1 MQMDTFEWIL
11 RNVRL
16 RDQTPLTDLAIH
28 AGKIARISP
37 ALAGSGNKEWEL
49 NGRVVISGMVD
60 LHTHLDKTYF
70 NIPNQSGTLLEAIEV
85 WRANK
90 HHDMRNRIRAG
101 MRRALKQAIRYGT
114 TAMRT
119 HVDIELQ
126 SDLVALETVLE
137 VREEF
142 RGQIDLQIVALGGLT
157 RNREA
162 DEAVANALELGAE
175 FVGGAPALE
184 EDPEAA
190 LMAVFKA
197 AERTGKPIDLHIDE
211 TEDPTMRT
219 LERLADLT
227 MAHGLQGQVTAGHCC
242 SLAFIEFAEAQRIIE
257 KVAKA
262 QITIITLPSCNLV
275 LMGRSHF
282 PIPRGVTRIKE
293 LQAAGVSVCAAS
305 DNVCDPFNP
314 LGNYD
319 LLQIANLTAHVAHM
333 SGSEEIASCLQ
344 MVSSNPAKTFYGSSE
359 GIVEGARADLVI
371 LDTQYVAEI
380 VPQLPTRLG
389 TFKDGK
395 LVDYNET

>member
-1 MQMDTFEWIL
+1 MQMDTFDWIL

-16 RDQTPLTDLAIH
+16 DDQTPLTDLAIH

-37 ALAGSGNKEWEL
+37 ALAGMGSNEWDL
-49 NGRVVISGMVD
+49 NGCVVMPGMVD

-70 NIPNQSGTLLEAIEV
+70 NIPNQSGTLLEAIRV

-101 MRRALKQAIRYGT
+101 MGRALQQAMRYGT
-114 TAMRT
+114 TAIRT

-142 RGQIDLQIVALGGLT
+142 KEQIDIQIVALGGLT
-157 RNREA
+157 RSSEA
-162 DEAVANALELGAE
+162 DAAVARALDMGAE

-184 EDPEAA
+184 ENPEAA
-190 LMAVFKA
+190 LLAVFKE

-211 TEDPTMRT
+211 TEDPAMRT

-227 MAHGLQGQVTAGHCC
+227 IAHGLQGRVTAGHCC
-242 SLAFIEFAEAQRIIE
+242 SLAFMQPADAQRIIE

-262 QITIITLPSCNLV
+262 EITIVTLPSCNLV

-282 PIPRGVTRIKE
+282 PTPRGVTRIKE
-293 LQAAGVSVCAAS
+293 LQAAGVNVCAAS

-333 SGSEEIASCLQ
+333 SGSEEIATCLQ
-344 MVSSNPAKTFYGSSE
+344 MVSNNPTRAFYGNSE
-359 GIVEGARADLVI
+359 GIVEGAIADLVI
-371 LDTQYVAEI
+371 LDTQCVAEI

-389 TFKDGK
+389 TFKNGK
-395 LVDYNET
+395 LIATLGP

>member
-1 MQMDTFEWIL
+1 MDTFDWIL
-11 RNVRL
+11 RNGRL
-16 RDQTPLTDLAIH
+16 DDQAPLTDLAIH
-28 AGKIARISP
+28 AGKIARIAP
-37 ALAGSGNKEWEL
+37 ALAGMGSNEWEL
-49 NGRVVISGMVD
+49 NGCVIMPGMVD

-70 NIPNQSGTLLEAIEV
+70 NIANQSGTLLEAIMV

-101 MRRALKQAIRYGT
+101 MSRALKQAIRYGT
-114 TAMRT
+114 TAIRT

-137 VREEF
+137 VREQFKE
-142 RGQIDLQIVALGGLT
+142 QIDLQIVALGGLT
-157 RNREA
+157 RTHEA
-162 DEAVANALELGAE
+162 DAAVASALDMGAE

-184 EDPEAA
+184 ENPEAA
-190 LMAVFKA
+190 LLAVFKE

-211 TEDPTMRT
+211 TEDPAMRT

-227 MAHGLQGQVTAGHCC
+227 IAHGLQGQVTAGHCC
-242 SLAFIEFAEAQRIIE
+242 SLAFMQPTDAQRIID

-262 QITIITLPSCNLV
+262 QITIISLPSCNLV

-282 PIPRGVTRIKE
+282 PAPRGVTRIKE
-293 LQAAGVSVCAAS
+293 LRAAGVNVCAAS

-333 SGSEEIASCLQ
+333 SGSEEIAACLQ
-344 MVSSNPAKTFYGSSE
+344 MVSSNPAKTFYGNRE
-359 GIVEGARADLVI
+359 GIVEGAKADLVI
-371 LDTQYVAEI
+371 LDTQCIAEM

-395 LVDYNET
+395 LVVTIGP